1 MSRYVEAHKRE
12 NQNGP
17 GDGRPT
23 GVQIVEDEGLVG
35 KLGDKVMV
43 VTGTS
48 SGIGI
53 ETLRAL
59 HLTGATCFATV
70 RNVPKG
76 KPVVDEIL
84 ASDPS
89 NKAPIHLIEMSL
101 DSLDSVRK
109 AAEEILSKTSKINIL
124 INNAG
129 VRAQFINIH
138 WT

>member
-1 MSRYVEAHKRE
+1 MSRYIEAHKQE
-12 NQNGP
+12 NLNGP

-23 GVQIVEDEGLVG
+23 GVQIIEDEGLVG
-35 KLGDKVMV
+35 KLSDKVMV

-59 HLTGATCFATV
+59 HHTGATCFATV

-76 KPVVDEIL
+76 KPIVDEIL

-109 AAEEILSKTSKINIL
+109 GAEEILSKTDKINIL

-129 VRAQFINIH
+129 VSTQKCIY
-138 WT
+138 